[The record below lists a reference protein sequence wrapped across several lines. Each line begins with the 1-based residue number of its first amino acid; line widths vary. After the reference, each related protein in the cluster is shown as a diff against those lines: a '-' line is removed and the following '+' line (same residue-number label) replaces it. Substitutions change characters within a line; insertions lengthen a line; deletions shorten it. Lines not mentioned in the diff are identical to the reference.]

1 MASGNETPERG
12 PVSFPPPAVYVAGLL
27 IGWGAELFAD
37 TPNLPPLFAGA
48 AAAIGVAGFLVLD
61 GRASVLFAKRK
72 TGIIPWTP
80 ATTLVTD
87 GPYRFTR
94 NPMYLGMALL
104 YLGLALGFGLMW
116 ALALFPVVLLV
127 IDRAVIKREEAYL
140 EAKFDGAYNDYR
152 ARVRRWL

>member
-1 MASGNETPERG
+1 MDESKTTERG
-12 PVSFPPPAVYVAGLL
+12 PVSFPPPFVYLGGLL
-27 IGWGAELFAD
+27 AGWVAELVAE
-37 TPNLPPLFAGA
+37 TPSLPSPYGA
-48 AAAIGVAGFLVLD
+48 VAAVVGVACFLVLD

-72 TGIIPWTP
+72 TGIPPWTP

-87 GPYRFTR
+87 GPYRLTR

-116 ALALFPVVLLV
+116 GLALFPVVLLI